1 MIRCRFVN
9 VVFLL
14 SIGWG
19 ATSCR
24 QSDGL
29 ETELS
34 QISFHSNVDGKEWQ
48 AYPFYE
54 SRHDDVTSKSRG
66 ALVSTNTM
74 YRSFGC
80 WASTYGIAETWSESS
95 SINLMVNREINS
107 ESSYTSTTYWPG
119 AQRKVKFFAYA
130 PYGSAAISL
139 RNNSTGYPAF
149 DYTVPL
155 QVAEQQDVLVAATG
169 EYDGNYNNAVALN
182 FKHALTAVRF
192 IDKGLPQG
200 TLTKIT
206 LSGVY
211 GKAQHYVG
219 KDVWDT
225 HSDVKDFALPLNYRP
240 SSTPGLGIEVN
251 GGDNHFL
258 MIPQTLPEGAGLKI
272 EIQDQTG
279 VTQEYTTSLAGAVWL
294 MGKIVKYNL
303 SMNAGAL
310 IVVGELGDW
319 QDGGDL

>member
-48 AYPFYE
+48 AHPFNE

-95 SINLMVNREINS
+95 PINLMVNREINS

-130 PYGSAAISL
+130 PYGSTAISL

-149 DYTVPL
+149 NYTVPL
-155 QVAEQQDVLVAATG
+155 QVAEQQDVLVTATS
-169 EYDGNYNNAVALN
+169 EYPGNHNNAVPLN
-182 FKHALTAVRF
+182 FKHALTAIKF
-192 IDKGLPQG
+192 IDKDLPQG
-200 TLTKIT
+200 KVTKIT
-206 LSGVY
+206 LSGVS
-211 GKAQHYVG
+211 GKAQHHVG
-219 KDVWDT
+219 KDVWDS
-225 HSDVKDFALPLNYRP
+225 HSEVKDFVLQLNYTP
-240 SSTPGLGIEVN
+240 SLTPNSGKEIN
-251 GGDNHFL
+251 GGSNHFL
-258 MIPQTLPEGAGLKI
+258 MIPQNLSEEAKLKV
-272 EIQDQTG
+272 EIQDASG
-279 VTQEYTTSLAGAVWL
+279 AVKEYTTSLAKSVWV

-303 SMNAGAL
+303 SINGSAL

-319 QDGGDL
+319 QDGGEL

>member
-48 AYPFYE
+48 AYPFNE

-95 SINLMVNREINS
+95 PINLMVNREINS

-130 PYGSAAISL
+130 PYGSTAISL

-155 QVAEQQDVLVAATG
+155 QITEQQDVLVAATN
-169 EYDGNYNNAVALN
+169 EYNGDYNNAVALN
-182 FKHALTAVRF
+182 FKHALTAIKF
-192 IDKGLPQG
+192 IDKDLPQG
-200 TLTKIT
+200 KVTKIT
-206 LSGVY
+206 LSGVN
-211 GKAQHYVG
+211 GKARHYVG
-219 KDVWDT
+219 KDMWDT
-225 HSDVKDFALPLNYRP
+225 YSDVRDFVLQLDYTP
-240 SSTPGLGIEVN
+240 SPTPNSGKEIN
-251 GGDNHFL
+251 GGSNHFL
-258 MIPQTLPEGAGLKI
+258 MIPQTLPEGAKLKV
-272 EIQDQTG
+272 EIQDAGGT
-279 VTQEYTTSLAGAVWL
+279 TKEYTTSLAKSIWV
-294 MGKIVKYNL
+294 MGKMVKYNL
-303 SMNAGAL
+303 SINASAL